1 MKRIIIV
8 FLSLVLLTCSQ
19 AQVIATVGGKKITLK
34 FLRQELKK
42 LPDDLRKN
50 YESDLPGFLEQLI
63 VKEALLT
70 EALRFKIDTVTGV
83 KERIKTDQTKRDNY
97 IIDELFARVVFAGI
111 SVTDEE
117 IAKFYKGNQ
126 SQMNNLTLDQM
137 KPQIADYLMQQKRQS
152 AVESYI
158 ANLVQTAKITRSDKW
173 REAEEKKVNN
183 PLTAA
188 LKNGLPTMVDFG
200 STTCLPCIQ
209 MKPIIEELQ
218 NELPAKAN
226 IIFIN
231 VNEQPVL
238 TRQYK
243 ITLIPLQVFFDKS
256 GTEIYRHI
264 GFFPKDS
271 IMLNLNKAGLE

>member
-1 MKRIIIV
+1 MKRIII
-8 FLSLVLLTCSQ
+8 FASLVLLTCTQ
-19 AQVIATVGGKKITLK
+19 AQVIATVGAKKITLK
-34 FLRQELKK
+34 YLRQELKK

-50 YESDLPGFLEQLI
+50 YENDLPGFLEELI

-70 EALRFKIDTVTGV
+70 EALRFKIDTVTAV
-83 KERIKTDQTKRDNY
+83 KERIKTDKTKHDNI
-97 IIDELFARVVFAGI
+97 IIDELFTRVVFSGI
-111 SVTDEE
+111 SVTEDET
-117 IAKFYKGNQ
+117 AKFYKDNQ

-137 KPQIADYLMQQKRQS
+137 KPQIADYLIQQKRQS

-158 ANLVQTAKITRSDKW
+158 ANLIQAAKLTRNEKW
-173 REAEEKKVNN
+173 RQAEEKKVNN
-183 PLTAA
+183 PITAA
-188 LKNGLPTMVDFG
+188 MKNGLPIMIDFG

-218 NELPAKAN
+218 KELPDKAN
-226 IIFIN
+226 ILFIN

-256 GTEIYRHI
+256 GAEIYRHI
-264 GFFPKDS
+264 GFYPKDS
-271 IMLNLNKAGLE
+271 IMVWLNKAGL

>member
-1 MKRIIIV
+1 MKKIV
-8 FLSLVLLTCSQ
+8 PCFLSVILLTCTQ
-19 AQVIATVGGKKITLK
+19 AQVIATVGAKKITLK
-34 FLRQELKK
+34 YLQHELTK
-42 LPDDLRKN
+42 LPDGLRKN
-50 YESDLPGFLEQLI
+50 YESDLPGFLEELI

-70 EALRFKIDTVTGV
+70 KALRFKIDTVTAV
-83 KERIKTDQTKRDNY
+83 KERIKADKTKRDNY
-97 IIDELFARVVFAGI
+97 LIDELFSRVVFADI
-111 SVTDEE
+111 SVADEE
-117 IAKFYKGNQ
+117 AMKFYKDNQ
-126 SQMNNLTLDQM
+126 SQMNNLTFDQM
-137 KPQIADYLMQQKRQS
+137 KPQIADYLIQQKRQS

-158 ANLVQTAKITRSDKW
+158 ANLVQAAKITRNEKW
-173 REAEEKKVNN
+173 RQVEEKKVNN
-183 PLTAA
+183 PITAA
-188 LKNGLPTMVDFG
+188 LKNSLPTMVDFG

-209 MKPIIEELQ
+209 MKPIMEELRS
-218 NELPAKAN
+218 ELTGKAN

>member
-1 MKRIIIV
+1 MKRIIV
-8 FLSLVLLTCSQ
+8 FMSLIMLTCTQ

-34 FLRQELKK
+34 YLRQELKK

-50 YESDLPGFLEQLI
+50 YEGDLPGFLEELI

-70 EALRFKIDTVTGV
+70 EALQFKIDTVTAV
-83 KERIKTDQTKRDNY
+83 KALIATDKTKRDNI
-97 IIDELFARVVFAGI
+97 IIDELITRVVFAGI

-117 IAKFYKGNQ
+117 AMKFFKDNQ
-126 SQMNNLTLDQM
+126 SQMNNLTFDQM
-137 KPQIADYLMQQKRQS
+137 KPQIADYLIQQKRQS

-158 ANLVQTAKITRSDKW
+158 ANLVKSATITRNDKW
-173 REAEEKKVNN
+173 RQAEEKKVNN

-188 LKNGLPTMVDFG
+188 LKNSLPTMVDFG
-200 STTCLPCIQ
+200 STTCMPCIQ

-218 NELPAKAN
+218 KEIPDKAN
-226 IIFIN
+226 ILFIN

-264 GFFPKDS
+264 GFYPKDS
-271 IMLNLNKAGLE
+271 IMVWLNKAGL

>member
-1 MKRIIIV
+1 MKRIIV
-8 FLSLVLLTCSQ
+8 FMSLIMLTCTQ

-34 FLRQELKK
+34 YLQQELKK
-42 LPDDLRKN
+42 LPDDMRKN
-50 YESDLPGFLEQLI
+50 YENDLPGFLEQLI

-70 EALRFKIDTVTGV
+70 EALRFKIDTVGVV
-83 KERIKTDQTKRDNY
+83 KERIKSDKTKREN
-97 IIDELFARVVFAGI
+97 IIVDELFTRVVFVGI
-111 SVTDEE
+111 SVTNEE
-117 IAKFYKGNQ
+117 AMKFYKDNE
-126 SQMNNLTLDQM
+126 SQMNNLTFDQM
-137 KPQIADYLMQQKRQS
+137 KPQIADYIMQQKRQS

-158 ANLVQTAKITRSDKW
+158 ANLVKSAKITRNDIW
-173 REAEEKKVNN
+173 RQAEEKKVNN

-188 LKNGLPTMVDFG
+188 LKNSLPTMVDFG
-200 STTCLPCIQ
+200 STTCMPCIQ
-209 MKPIIEELQ
+209 MKPIMEELQ
-218 NELPAKAN
+218 NELTGKAN

-264 GFFPKDS
+264 GFYPKDS
-271 IMLNLNKAGLE
+271 IMVWLNKAGL